1 MKIRSDFVSNSSSS
15 SFIVIKSTNIE
26 KYNFNNQDIT
36 VPNINEGNIE
46 FGWSWQKFNDFW
58 SKLNFCAIQLSEIRK
73 QKKYYD
79 EAMAKSE
86 KTADDIFWLEHRGK
100 KIKEDSDR
108 FDDLWDMLQTVCKD
122 NFNLNIE
129 LASEEE
135 IDNMFAY
142 IDHQSNVSD
151 GQNMEMFESEYDLY
165 NFLASSDSFIKTG
178 NDNDDPPDSN
188 WYDERY

>member
-15 SFIVIKSTNIE
+15 SFIVIRSTNIE
-26 KYNFNNQDIT
+26 KYNFNNQNIT
-36 VPNINEGNIE
+36 VPNINEGNRE
-46 FGWSWQKFNDFW
+46 FGWGWEKFNDFW
-58 SKLNFCAIQLSEIRK
+58 SKLNFCAIQLSEIRT

-79 EAMAKSE
+79 EVIAKTE
-86 KTADDIFWLEHRGK
+86 KTDDDIFWLEHRGK

>member
-15 SFIVIKSTNIE
+15 SFIVIRSTNIE

-36 VPNINEGNIE
+36 VPNINEGNRE
-46 FGWSWQKFNDFW
+46 FGWGWEKFNDFW
-58 SKLNFCAIQLSEIRK
+58 SKLNFCAIQLSEIRR
-73 QKKYYD
+73 QKTYYD
-79 EAMAKSE
+79 LTVAKAE
-86 KTADDIFWLEHRGK
+86 KTAYDNFWLEHRGK

-129 LASEEE
+129 LANEEE

-178 NDNDDPPDSN
+178 NDNGDPPDSN